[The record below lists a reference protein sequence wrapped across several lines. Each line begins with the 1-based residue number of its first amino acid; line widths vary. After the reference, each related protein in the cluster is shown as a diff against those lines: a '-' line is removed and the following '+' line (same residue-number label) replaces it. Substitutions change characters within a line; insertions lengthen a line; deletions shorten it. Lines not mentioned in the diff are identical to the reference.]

1 MCDANGKNPCDGVKF
16 GFYSTEVV
24 VVDIN
29 KIVKPKHKIV
39 KLF

>member
-16 GFYSTEVV
+16 GFYSTKVV
-24 VVDIN
+24 VVDI
-29 KIVKPKHKIV
+29 KIMKPKHKIV